1 MDFLISHQKFKVKN
15 PKYVQTQMDLALL
28 LLLDSTKNY
37 CNFAKCPTFEGF
49 VNISMDKMRTKVR
62 YLPILTLSVCS
73 QNKLKGYNQY

>member
-1 MDFLISHQKFKVKN
+1 MYKLKWILHFCCYWTVL
-15 PKYVQTQMDLALL
+15 
-28 LLLDSTKNY
+28 TKNY